1 MNIYGISAE
10 SPLAQQISVW
20 SKEQKGVREY
30 RGVPALITA
39 RFSEV
44 YLMQKGSE
52 ENFRPYLLLVG
63 AVRSAKFAEDAPKMP
78 YGIDGVTFG
87 TSGTEIIYRYQF
99 SDDELKE
106 LVDKGYFS
114 TTPPDV
120 PSIFTGASFEELP
133 MPIDRLLILPPD
145 AAKEYDGDNPPLVVV
160 DFGDLTNCVTDQVE
174 SGYRLGSYFEPS
186 PAFVK
191 NAAPVHDEVEE
202 VVEAEPPEEM
212 FSLDEEPETDKQVE
226 ERLYEATVAKR
237 TVEPVAEA
245 DEEETSEK
253 TPEELAA
260 QMLAEERRRKKAA
273 ADRLA
278 EELAT
283 AKPEPVV
290 EEEPLAPD
298 DGYI

>member
-1 MNIYGISAE
+1 M
-10 SPLAQQISVW
+10 
-20 SKEQKGVREY
+20 
-30 RGVPALITA
+30 
-39 RFSEV
+39 
-44 YLMQKGSE
+44 
-52 ENFRPYLLLVG
+52 
-63 AVRSAKFAEDAPKMP
+63 
-78 YGIDGVTFG
+78 
-87 TSGTEIIYRYQF
+87 
-99 SDDELKE
+99 
-106 LVDKGYFS
+106 
-114 TTPPDV
+114 
-120 PSIFTGASFEELP
+120 
-133 MPIDRLLILPPD
+133 
-145 AAKEYDGDNPPLVVV
+145 
-160 DFGDLTNCVTDQVE
+160 
-174 SGYRLGSYFEPS
+174 
-186 PAFVK
+186 K